1 MSKIE
6 LDKYYT
12 SKELAE
18 YCVNKTFEVLGSD
31 WERIIEPSCGD
42 GSFLSFLPN
51 TTLSYDIDINSVA
64 KEIIDY
70 RDVKLPFIDKSL
82 VIGNPPFGRA
92 NRLSAQFV
100 RVSLEHSGYI
110 SFIQPIS
117 QLDNNRLMTHT
128 DLVYSEDLGNLQYS
142 DRPVKCC
149 LNMYKRNLDSQKQSY
164 KIPGII
170 YCGHL
175 FRSGKCQHSDSR
187 LEKKYDFR
195 IAAWHYPRL
204 LKDDETC
211 TNEIVID
218 VAPSKYEWFKK
229 QLENCDYDS
238 LMSATNSP
246 NMPDWRILKYLDE
259 CYKRDFPVKSLWW

>member
-1 MSKIE
+1 MKLD

-42 GSFLSFLPN
+42 GSFLSFLPK
-51 TTLSYDIDINSVA
+51 TTLSYDIDYHSVA
-64 KEIIDY
+64 NNIVDY
-70 RDVKLPFIDKSL
+70 RDVKLPYIEKSL

-100 RVSLEHSGYI
+100 RVSLTHSGYI

-117 QLDNNRLMTHT
+117 QLNNNRLMNNTE
-128 DLVYSEDLGNLQYS
+128 LVYSENLSVQQFKNY
-142 DRPVKCC
+142 DVPVC
-149 LNMYKRNLDSQKQSY
+149 LNMYKHS
-164 KIPGII
+164 PGIGKEKFDVPGI
-170 YCGHL
+170 KYCGHL
-175 FRSGKCQHSDSR
+175 FRTGKCKHSEDR
-187 LEKKYDFR
+187 LNKKYDFR

-204 LKDDETC
+204 LKDGETC

-218 VAPSKYEWFKK
+218 VVPAKYEWFKTK
-229 QLENCDYDS
+229 LEECDFNS
-238 LMSATNSP
+238 LMSATVSP
-246 NMPDWRILKYLDE
+246 NMPDWRVLKYLKE
-259 CYKRDFPVKSLWW
+259 CYDKDFPRKSLWF